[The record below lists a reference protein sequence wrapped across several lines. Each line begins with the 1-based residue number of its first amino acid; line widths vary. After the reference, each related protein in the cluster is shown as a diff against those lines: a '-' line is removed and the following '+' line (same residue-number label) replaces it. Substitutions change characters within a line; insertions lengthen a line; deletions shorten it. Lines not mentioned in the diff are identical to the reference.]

1 MLTAIIACFI
11 IGYVVIVF
19 EHPLHLDKTVPALLM
34 GALCWALLSLGFNGG
49 LLDVVD
55 GHEHLYTLSHE
66 VVDAL
71 KSVIASGGSDEDLI
85 QAFTRALGNM
95 GELAPAVQT
104 EYIHRFEDTLHH
116 LHEDGVALTAEG
128 VVDAFHHTNEE
139 GFGSNLLHHLG
150 KTAEIL
156 IFLIGAMTIVEI
168 VDLHRGFDILKGWIK
183 TRSRKKLLWIV
194 GILGFVLSAII
205 DNLTATIVL
214 VTLLR
219 KLVPD
224 RDQRIWYVAMIVVA
238 ANAGGAWS
246 PIGDVTTTMLW
257 IGNRVSVTGLVEFLI
272 LPSIVCFVVPFVV
285 ASFMKPF
292 QGTIITPELE
302 SEEGAPA
309 EDERL
314 LSSKTMLFLGLGM
327 IVFVPVF
334 KVVTHLPPYLGMMLS
349 LGVVWLVSEYIHP
362 EEDFT
367 EERKEAYSPH
377 KALSRIE
384 LASILFF
391 LGILMAVAALETLA
405 VGNVGALR
413 AVAESL
419 QEAIPNQDVVIFILG
434 FLSAIIDNV
443 PLVAASMGMYDM
455 KTFAM
460 DDKLWHF
467 IAYSAGTGGSMLII
481 GSAAGVAAM
490 GMEKIDFIWYLKKIA
505 WLAFLGFFA
514 GALVFLGWKVS

>member
-1 MLTAIIACFI
+1 MLSAVIACFV

-19 EHPLHLDKTVPALLM
+19 EHPLRLDKTVPALLM
-34 GALCWALLSLGFNGG
+34 GAICWALLSLGFNAGS
-49 LLDVVD
+49 LDVVD
-55 GHEHLYTLSHE
+55 SYGQLFSMGGHGVDHLSEAAHHDAEHGF
-66 VVDAL
+66 
-71 KSVIASGGSDEDLI
+71 SG
-85 QAFTRALGNM
+85 T
-95 GELAPAVQT
+95 
-104 EYIHRFEDTLHH
+104 
-116 LHEDGVALTAEG
+116 
-128 VVDAFHHTNEE
+128 
-139 GFGSNLLHHLG
+139 LLHHLG

-168 VDLHRGFDILKGWIK
+168 VDLHRGFDILKGWIS
-183 TRSRKKLLWIV
+183 TRSKKKLLWIV
-194 GILGFVLSAII
+194 GGLGFILSAII

-224 RDQRIWYVAMIVVA
+224 RDQRIWYIALIVIA

-257 IGNRVSVTGLVEFLI
+257 IGKRVSTAGLIEYLI
-272 LPSIVCFVVPFVV
+272 IPSLVCFVVPFIF

-292 QGTIITPELE
+292 QGNLITPELE
-302 SEEGAPA
+302 SDEGVPMS
-309 EDERL
+309 EERL

-327 IVFVPVF
+327 IVFVPIF
-334 KVVTHLPPYLGMMLS
+334 KTVTHLPPYIGMMLS

-367 EERKEAYSPH
+367 EERKAAYSAH

-384 LASILFF
+384 MSSILFF
-391 LGILMAVAALETLA
+391 LGILMAVAAIETVA
-405 VGNVGALR
+405 VGEVGALR

-419 QEAIPNQDVVIFILG
+419 DAIIPNQDIVIFILG

-443 PLVAASMGMYDM
+443 PLVAASMGMYDLA
-455 KTFAM
+455 TYPM
-460 DDKLWHF
+460 DSKLWHF
-467 IAYSAGTGGSMLII
+467 IAFSAGTGGSMLII

-490 GMEKIDFIWYLKKIA
+490 GMERIDFIWYFKKIA
-505 WLAFLGFFA
+505 WLAFIGFAA
-514 GALVFLGWKVS
+514 GAAVFLLIENIFNTAG